1 VFPTYWPFTDA
12 WRNDATDSLFGLR
25 AAPSDVSRLEEG
37 RSGDLA
43 KIAATYDISRN
54 HLMKVAYELGIA
66 GYVVTV
72 RGRGGGLRLAE
83 PVEAIILGEV
93 IRKTEPDM
101 AFVPCL
107 KPNDRSCTLCPT
119 CVLRQAIV
127 LASAAFLKALDGYT
141 LGDLIRPNAKLRA
154 LLTISPRDGGTAA
167 RSNRATRRG

>member
-1 VFPTYWPFTDA
+1 MRLTVYSDYA
-12 WRNDATDSLFGLR
+12 LRLLMYLALKKDGLATI
-25 AAPSDVSRLEEG
+25 AE
-37 RSGDLA
+37 
-43 KIAATYDISRN
+43 IAATYDISRN

-66 GYVVTV
+66 GYVVAV

-83 PVEAIILGEV
+83 PVETIILGEV

-107 KPNDRSCTLCPT
+107 KPNGRSCTLGPT

-141 LGDLIRPNAKLRA
+141 LGDLIRPNAAKLRA
-154 LLTISPRDGGTAA
+154 LLTISPRDGGVAP
-167 RSNRATRRG
+167 RPRRATRRG